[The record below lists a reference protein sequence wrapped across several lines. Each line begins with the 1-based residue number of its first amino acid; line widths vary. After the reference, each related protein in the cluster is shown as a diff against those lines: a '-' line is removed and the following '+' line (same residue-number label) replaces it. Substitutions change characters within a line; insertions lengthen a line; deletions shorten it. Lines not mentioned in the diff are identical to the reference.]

1 MASAENLR
9 SILDGLKQRQA
20 DAEYE
25 INRLELKLTSAKLE
39 RESALDSIEIVERL
53 LAKDE
58 GR

>member
-9 SILDGLKQRQA
+9 SILDGLKQRKA

-25 INRLELKLTSAKLE
+25 INRLDLKLTQAKLE

-53 LAKDE
+53 LAKE
-58 GR
+58 EAK